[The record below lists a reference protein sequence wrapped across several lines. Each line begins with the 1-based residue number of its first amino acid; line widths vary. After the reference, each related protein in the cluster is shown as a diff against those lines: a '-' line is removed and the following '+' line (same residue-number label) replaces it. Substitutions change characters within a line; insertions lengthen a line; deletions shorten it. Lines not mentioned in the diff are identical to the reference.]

1 MVRLQHSSVR
11 IYDDETLEPIGHY
24 AYEPNQVI
32 IAGPH
37 ELVFS
42 FKEWTT
48 TILVG
53 MFLLVVGGF
62 IIAAMSGDLKEIKQE
77 RDMYVEILSTAA
89 TDHNVELLAGK
100 YATFRSSIPKDQD
113 EIYRMCVESGA
124 KHPEVIM
131 AQLIIESA
139 SGTSN
144 VYQNSNNLYG
154 MKRVSSKGRPT
165 LQIPETDY
173 CGYGKYLNWQH
184 SILDRVLWDKWIFR
198 KTGIP
203 DDVNVYLDKIG
214 DIYAEDPGY
223 IKKVRGIMAGW
234 AQKTEAVQAEIQSS
248 PEDTLKNLF

>member
-1 MVRLQHSSVR
+1 MVRLQQSVR
-11 IYDDETLEPIGHY
+11 IHDDETLEPIGKQ
-24 AYEPNQVI
+24 AFKPNQVI
-32 IAGPH
+32 IAGPN
-37 ELVFS
+37 EPVFT

-53 MFLLVVGGF
+53 MVLLVIGCF
-62 IIAAMSGDLKEIKQE
+62 IIAAQHGRIRDLRQE
-77 RDMYVEILSTAA
+77 RDMYVEILSTAT

-100 YATFRSSIPKDQD
+100 YATSRSSIPKDRD

-139 SGTSN
+139 SGTSD
-144 VYQNSNNLYG
+144 VYRNSNNLYG

-165 LQIPETDY
+165 LQIPDVDY
-173 CGYGKYLNWQH
+173 YGYGKYLNWQH
-184 SILDRVLWDKWIFR
+184 SILDRVLWDKWVFR

-203 DDVNVYLDKIG
+203 DDVNEYLNKIDG
-214 DIYAEDPGY
+214 IYAEDPGY
-223 IKKVRGIMAGW
+223 VQKIKSIIQEW
-234 AQKTEAVQAEIQSS
+234 APKTDSIRSMITSS